1 MTETARLER
10 ETEETRAQLESTL
23 FELRARMSPS
33 SLMDQATD
41 YLRSSSGRAFV
52 GNLRNQVVDNP
63 LPVTLIGAGIA
74 WLAMSGAMGRRGN
87 GNGRAHMRGGME
99 RAGMERDWGRTGATA
114 YDMAHDGGLRSAVQQ
129 AREAA
134 EGWTEDARSATSAAA
149 DTMREGVDDLR
160 ARAGTMYDETMGRTR
175 QAAEGWADDA
185 RGWTD
190 DARQAAYDAGDTLR
204 EGVDTMRDRAGE
216 LGARASRTIQEGADA
231 IRDRADDMRERASGM
246 YDETVRGT
254 RRMARRAAEY
264 GRAARHA
271 VQSDGALMNFCRE
284 QPMLV
289 AGIGIAVGAAL
300 GALIPASR
308 TEARMMGE
316 ASREVRHRVREAA
329 TEGMHAGMRS
339 AAKTV
344 EETLNEDGGAQQ
356 TRRPDGSAG
365 DGRANGGEADRASN
379 DIDKAVEQAGRSS
392 NVESE
397 PQSAA
402 PYAETAEAG
411 AASAPG
417 TTETRQPG

>member
-1 MTETARLER
+1 
-10 ETEETRAQLESTL
+10 
-23 FELRARMSPS
+23 
-33 SLMDQATD
+33 
-41 YLRSSSGRAFV
+41 
-52 GNLRNQVVDNP
+52 
-63 LPVTLIGAGIA
+63 
-74 WLAMSGAMGRRGN
+74 
-87 GNGRAHMRGGME
+87 
-99 RAGMERDWGRTGATA
+99 
-114 YDMAHDGGLRSAVQQ
+114 
-129 AREAA
+129 
-134 EGWTEDARSATSAAA
+134 
-149 DTMREGVDDLR
+149 MREGVDDLR